1 LKESDLDILFKS
13 KDKTNSRY
21 GKRPEDR
28 NLEELLQKGIV
39 NIDKPR
45 GPTSHEVTSWVKKI
59 LGISKAGHS
68 GTLDPNVS
76 GVLPVTL
83 GKATKLV
90 KLLMTSNKEYVC
102 TMHLQKDVDKK
113 DLMRILKEYEGNLYQ
128 KPPVKSAVKR
138 RVRTRKVHYIDPI
151 EIQSRDILMRVG
163 CDAGT
168 YIRKLCYDMGL
179 SLGCGATM
187 EELRRTKTGIFTE
200 DSTILLQDLL
210 DASIVSK
217 EEKNEEILKKLIV
230 PYETVLDPLKKIWVK
245 DTAVEALCQ
254 GAMLTAPG
262 VSKLNRDIKKGDTVA
277 IMTLKNE
284 AISISDVEM
293 TSEEIM
299 LKEQDI
305 VAKPTTVLMEPGIY
319 PRTWN

>member
-1 LKESDLDILFKS
+1 MKESDLDILFKS

-254 GAMLTAPG
+254 GAMLTVPG

>member
-1 LKESDLDILFKS
+1 MNGSDGDILYKS
-13 KDKTNSRY
+13 KDKTSSRY
-21 GKRPEDR
+21 GKKPEDR
-28 NLEELLQKGIV
+28 NLDELLQKGIV

-102 TMHLQKDVDKK
+102 TLHLQKDVSKN
-113 DLMRILKEYEGNLYQ
+113 DLMRILKEYEGILYQ

-138 RVRTRKVHYIDPI
+138 RVRTRKIHYLTPI
-151 EIQSRDILMRVG
+151 EIEDKDVLMRVG

-168 YIRKLCYDMGL
+168 YIRKLCHDMGL
-179 SLGCGATM
+179 SLGCGASM
-187 EELRRTKTGIFTE
+187 EELRRTKTGVFGE
-200 DSTILLQDLL
+200 ESTIRLQDLL
-210 DASIVSK
+210 DAKVFSM
-217 EEKNEEILKKLIV
+217 EENSEGILKKCIA
-230 PYETVLDPLKKIWVK
+230 PYEIVLGPLKKIWIK

-254 GAMLTAPG
+254 GSMLTVPG
-262 VSKLNRDIKKGDTVA
+262 VSKLQSGISKGDTVA

-284 AISISDVEM
+284 AVAVSKVEM
-293 TSEEIM
+293 NSEEI
-299 LKEQDI
+299 LKKDKDI
-305 VAKPTTVLMEPGIY
+305 VAKPLTVLMETGTY

>member
-1 LKESDLDILFKS
+1 MKESDLDILFKS

-90 KLLMTSNKEYVC
+90 KLLMTSNKEYLC

>member
-1 LKESDLDILFKS
+1 MKLSDGDILYKS
-13 KDKTNSRY
+13 KDKTSSRY
-21 GKRPEDR
+21 GKKPEER
-28 NLEELLQKGIV
+28 SLNELLQKGIV

-45 GPTSHEVTSWVKKI
+45 GPTSHEVTSWVKKV

-90 KLLMTSNKEYVC
+90 KLLMTSPKEYVC
-102 TMHLQKDVDKK
+102 VLHLQKEVPQN
-113 DLMRILKEYEGNLYQ
+113 DLMGILKEYEGVLYQ
-128 KPPVKSAVKR
+128 KPPVNSAVKR
-138 RVRTRKVHYIDPI
+138 RVRTRKVHYLKPI
-151 EIQSRDILMRVG
+151 EIEKKDILMRVG

-179 SLGCGATM
+179 SLGCGASM
-187 EELRRTKTGIFTE
+187 EELRRTKTGIFGE
-200 DSTILLQDLL
+200 ESTILLQDLL
-210 DASIVSK
+210 DAKVFSV
-217 EEKNEEILKKLIV
+217 EENNEDILKKYIM
-230 PYETVLDPLKKIWVK
+230 PYEIVLDPLKKIWIK

-254 GAMLTAPG
+254 GSVLTVPG
-262 VSKLNRDIKKGDTVA
+262 VSKLQSGISKGETVA

-284 AISISDVEM
+284 AVSISEAEM
-293 TSEEIM
+293 TSEDI
-299 LKEQDI
+299 LKNDNGI
-305 VAKPTTVLMEPGIY
+305 VAKSLSVLMETGVY

>member
-1 LKESDLDILFKS
+1 MKVSDCDILYKS
-13 KDKTNSRY
+13 KDKTSSKY
-21 GKRPEDR
+21 GKKPEER
-28 NLEELLQKGIV
+28 NLSELLQKGIV

-90 KLLMTSNKEYVC
+90 KLLMISHKEYVC
-102 TMHLQKDVDKK
+102 TLHLQKDVPKN
-113 DLMRILKEYEGNLYQ
+113 DLMRVLKEYEGVLYQ

-138 RVRTRKVHYIDPI
+138 RVRTRKVHYLSPI
-151 EIQSRDILMRVG
+151 EIENKDVLMRVG

-168 YIRKLCYDMGL
+168 YIRKLCYDIGL
-179 SLGCGATM
+179 SLGCGASM
-187 EELRRTKTGIFTE
+187 EELRRTKTGVFGE
-200 DSTILLQDLL
+200 ESTILLQDLL
-210 DASIVSK
+210 DAKIFSI
-217 EEKNEEILKKLIV
+217 EENNEEILKKYIK
-230 PYETVLDPLKKIWVK
+230 PYEIVLEPLKKIWIK

-254 GAMLTAPG
+254 GSLLTAPG
-262 VSKLNRDIKKGDTVA
+262 ISKLQNGISKGDTVA

-284 AISISDVEM
+284 AVSISEAQM
-293 TSEEIM
+293 TSEEI
-299 LKEQDI
+299 LKKDNDF
-305 VAKPTTVLMEPGIY
+305 VAKPLSVLMETGVY

>member
-90 KLLMTSNKEYVC
+90 KLLMTSNKEYLC

>member
-1 LKESDLDILFKS
+1 MKESDLDILFKS

-151 EIQSRDILMRVG
+151 EIQSRDVLMRVG

-254 GAMLTAPG
+254 GAMLTVPG

>member
-1 LKESDLDILFKS
+1 MKESDLDILFKS

-305 VAKPTTVLMEPGIY
+305 VAKPTTVLMGPGIY

>member
-1 LKESDLDILFKS
+1 MKESDLDILFKS

-90 KLLMTSNKEYVC
+90 KLLMTSNKEYLC

-305 VAKPTTVLMEPGIY
+305 VAKPTTVLMGPGIY

>member
-1 LKESDLDILFKS
+1 LNKSDLDILFKS
-13 KDKTNSRY
+13 KDKTSSKY
-21 GKRPEDR
+21 GKNPNER

-59 LGISKAGHS
+59 LGITKAGHS

-102 TMHLQKDVDKK
+102 TMHLQKDVPKSE
-113 DLMRILKEYEGNLYQ
+113 LMQILKEYEGLLYQ

-138 RVRTRKVHYIDPI
+138 RVRTRRVHYIKPI
-151 EIQSRDILMRVG
+151 EIEGRDILMRVG

-168 YIRKLCYDMGL
+168 YIRKLCYDIGL
-179 SLGCGATM
+179 SLGCGASM

-200 DSTILLQDLL
+200 DTTILLQDLL
-210 DASIVSK
+210 DACIFSK
-217 EEKNEEILKKLIV
+217 EENNEEILKKLIV
-230 PYETVLDPLKKIWVK
+230 PYEIVLDPLKKIWVK

-254 GAMLTAPG
+254 GAMLTIPG
-262 VSKLNRDIKKGDTVA
+262 VSKLQNGISKGETVA

-284 AISISDVEM
+284 AISISEANM
-293 TSEEIM
+293 SSEEIM
-299 LKEQDI
+299 SKDEGV
-305 VAKPTTVLMEPGIY
+305 VAKPTTVLMETGIY

>member
-1 LKESDLDILFKS
+1 MKESDLDILFKS

>member
-1 LKESDLDILFKS
+1 MKESDLDILFKS

-45 GPTSHEVTSWVKKI
+45 GPSSHEVTSWVKKI

-151 EIQSRDILMRVG
+151 EIQSRDVLMRVG

>member
-1 LKESDLDILFKS
+1 MKLSDGDILYKS
-13 KDKTNSRY
+13 KDKTSSRY
-21 GKRPEDR
+21 GKKPEER
-28 NLEELLQKGIV
+28 SLNELLQKGIV

-45 GPTSHEVTSWVKKI
+45 GPTSHEVTSWVKKV

-90 KLLMTSNKEYVC
+90 KLLMTSPKEYVC
-102 TMHLQKDVDKK
+102 VLHLQKEVPKN
-113 DLMRILKEYEGNLYQ
+113 DLMEVLKEYEGVLYQ

-138 RVRTRKVHYIDPI
+138 RVRTRKVHYLKPI
-151 EIQSRDILMRVG
+151 EIENKDILMRVG

-179 SLGCGATM
+179 SLGCGASM
-187 EELRRTKTGIFTE
+187 EELRRTKTGIFGE
-200 DSTILLQDLL
+200 ESTILLQDLL
-210 DASIVSK
+210 DAKVFSV
-217 EEKNEEILKKLIV
+217 EEHNEEILKKYIM
-230 PYETVLDPLKKIWVK
+230 PYEIVLDPLKKIWIK

-254 GAMLTAPG
+254 GSVLTVPG
-262 VSKLNRDIKKGDTVA
+262 VSKLQSGISKGETIA

-284 AISISDVEM
+284 AVSISEAEM
-293 TSEEIM
+293 TSEDI
-299 LKEQDI
+299 LKNDNGI
-305 VAKPTTVLMEPGIY
+305 VAKSLSVLMETGVY

>member
-1 LKESDLDILFKS
+1 MKLSDGDILYKS
-13 KDKTNSRY
+13 KDKTSSRY
-21 GKRPEDR
+21 GKKPEER
-28 NLEELLQKGIV
+28 SLNELLQKGIV

-45 GPTSHEVTSWVKKI
+45 GPTSHEVTSWVKKV

-90 KLLMTSNKEYVC
+90 KLLMTSPKEYVC
-102 TMHLQKDVDKK
+102 VLHLQKEVPQN
-113 DLMRILKEYEGNLYQ
+113 DLMGILKEYEGVLYQ

-138 RVRTRKVHYIDPI
+138 RVRTRKVHYLKPI
-151 EIQSRDILMRVG
+151 EIEKKDILMRVG

-179 SLGCGATM
+179 SLGCGASM
-187 EELRRTKTGIFTE
+187 EELRRTKTGIFGE
-200 DSTILLQDLL
+200 ESTILLQDLL
-210 DASIVSK
+210 DAKVFSV
-217 EEKNEEILKKLIV
+217 EENNEDILKKYIM
-230 PYETVLDPLKKIWVK
+230 PYEIVLDPLKKIWIK

-254 GAMLTAPG
+254 GSVLTVPG
-262 VSKLNRDIKKGDTVA
+262 VSKLQSGISKGETVA

-284 AISISDVEM
+284 AVSISEAEM
-293 TSEEIM
+293 TSEDI
-299 LKEQDI
+299 LKNDNGI
-305 VAKPTTVLMEPGIY
+305 VAKSLSVLMETGVY